1 MLQLQ
6 KNEEIPGTKSLFL
19 AEEQEAHG
27 ILAVIYEKEDGTCGV
42 RFLNDGDT
50 EEDLRAAIRNS
61 SEKDGEMVTVDLEVP
76 PEAGEEIGK
85 FLARFELSF
94 EDFTEGVSEYFCR
107 PDNRE
112 RLTEMIREV
121 AASLKAPEI

>member
-6 KNEEIPGTKSLFL
+6 KNEEISGTKSLFL
-19 AEEQEAHG
+19 AEEQEARG
-27 ILAVIYEKEDGTCGV
+27 ILAVIYEKEDGTRGV
-42 RFLNDGDT
+42 RFLNDADT

-76 PEAGEEIGK
+76 PVAGEEIGK

-94 EDFTEGVSEYFCR
+94 EAFTEGVSEYFCR
-107 PDNRE
+107 PGNRE